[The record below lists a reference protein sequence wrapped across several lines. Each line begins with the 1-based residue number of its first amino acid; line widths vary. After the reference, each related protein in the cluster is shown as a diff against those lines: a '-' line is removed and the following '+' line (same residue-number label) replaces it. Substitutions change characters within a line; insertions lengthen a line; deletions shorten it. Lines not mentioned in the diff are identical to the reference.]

1 MTRQTPRA
9 VSGPPAVSTPSL
21 QQRVRRSIERDALIP
36 VGSTVL
42 AAVSGGSDSV
52 ALLRLLLELAPEC
65 GFTVAGVGHVNHG
78 LRGKA
83 SEGDDAFC
91 RGLALRLGL
100 PIEVQ
105 RRDVAALARERR
117 TSIEAAAREARY
129 EALAEMATRLGADL
143 IATGHTRDDQ
153 AETFLLRLL
162 RGAGSSGLSGIR
174 PRRGG
179 VVRPLLETRRQE
191 LRQYL
196 RSVAQRYRED
206 ASNRDTAFPRNW
218 VRHRLLPLL
227 ARRLNG
233 DIVEVLARQA
243 GVLRD
248 ESALLDQ
255 MAGDA
260 ARMVAAPRRGGAIEL
275 NGPALLAFPPAV
287 SRRIA
292 RQALGRMAGGRFLGA
307 SHVEAVL
314 DLAAGGRSRGAA
326 DLPGVHVERIGS
338 NVVLYSRGRAS
349 GRTAAPFSYALAV
362 PGGRDL
368 PECGCSIEA
377 RLRRRTFGQHVA
389 SQVVRGD
396 CDVAV
401 IDASAARGG
410 LSVRSRRPGDW
421 IRPLGLRGRKKL
433 QDILV
438 DRKVPRAERDR
449 VPLVVDA
456 DGRVLWIAGHVVSH
470 DARVTDSTRSMVVL
484 KLIRN
489 GEEGDEA

>member
-1 MTRQTPRA
+1 M
-9 VSGPPAVSTPSL
+9 PSL
-21 QQRVRRSIERDALIP
+21 EERVALAILRDALIP
-36 VGSTVL
+36 PGARVL

-52 ALLRLLLELAPEC
+52 ALLRLLLDLAPGC
-65 GFTVAGVGHVNHG
+65 GFTVAGAGHVNHG
-78 LRGKA
+78 LRGAA
-83 SEGDDAFC
+83 SEGDEAFC
-91 RGLALRLGL
+91 RRLALRLGL

-105 RRDVAALARERR
+105 RRDAAALARTRR

-129 EALAEMATRLGADL
+129 EALAEMAARVGADL
-143 IATGHTRDDQ
+143 VATGHTRDDQ

-174 PRRGG
+174 PRRDA
-179 VVRPLLETRRQE
+179 VVRPLLDTRREE

-196 RSVAQRYRED
+196 KSIGQPFRED
-206 ASNRDTAFPRNW
+206 ASNRDTAIPRNW

-248 ESALLDQ
+248 EDALLDQ

-275 NGPALLAFPPAV
+275 NGAALLAFPPAV
-287 SRRIA
+287 SRRIV
-292 RQALGRMAGGRFLGA
+292 RQALGRMTGGQFLGA

-314 DLAAGGRSRGAA
+314 DLAAGERSRGAA
-326 DLPGVHVERIGS
+326 DLPGVRVERIGS
-338 NVVLYSRGRAS
+338 NVVLYSRGSVS
-349 GRTAAPFSYALAV
+349 GRTVAPFSYALAV
-362 PGGRDL
+362 PGRRDL
-368 PECGCSIEA
+368 PECGCGIEA
-377 RLRRRTFGQHVA
+377 RRRQRISGQHAA

-401 IDASAARGG
+401 IDASAAQGG

-433 QDILV
+433 QDVLV
-438 DRKVPRAERDR
+438 DRKVPRGERDR
-449 VPLVVDA
+449 VPVVVAA
-456 DGRVLWIAGHVVSH
+456 DGRVLWVAGHVVSH

-489 GEEGDEA
+489 GKEGDEA